1 MRENNENWKLH
12 LESLTLEIAGLN
24 EVFQQFNI
32 LQQLLSK
39 LEGLQI
45 QETDFFLYRKTVFE
59 GLTLLKELK
68 NGLGL

>member
-12 LESLTLEIAGLN
+12 LESLILEIAGLN